1 VRIQEGAGDALN
13 FYKSSYVGN
22 QPMSSFA
29 LRNMTP
35 DDRDEVARLIFHS
48 TNGYYVSIGRDP
60 IFRGDP
66 LSPGV
71 MFDVYQRIDP
81 GKGLVAVDD
90 DTGEIIGSCFVHPRE
105 THVSLGIM
113 NSHAEHFGRGV
124 ARALLQ
130 RIVDDATAAG
140 KPVRLVSSCFN
151 LDSYS
156 LYTRAGFVPFMTF
169 QDMYLEVPES
179 GLAHGPPPG
188 IAVRQATPDDVDAMA
203 ELERDISGITRMADY
218 RYFIQNE
225 DELWHVSV
233 VQGAHGL
240 DGFLVSCGSAVLNM
254 IGPGVARTED
264 QAAALMYAQLNMY
277 RGRMPVFLLPVAC
290 GGLVRQLYAWGA
302 RNCEMHVAQVHGQAQ
317 PPRGVLLPTFL
328 PETG

>member
-1 VRIQEGAGDALN
+1 
-13 FYKSSYVGN
+13 
-22 QPMSSFA
+22 M
-29 LRNMTP
+29 
-35 DDRDEVARLIFHS
+35 
-48 TNGYYVSIGRDP
+48 
-60 IFRGDP
+60 
-66 LSPGV
+66 
-71 MFDVYQRIDP
+71 
-81 GKGLVAVDD
+81 
-90 DTGEIIGSCFVHPRE
+90 
-105 THVSLGIM
+105 
-113 NSHAEHFGRGV
+113 
-124 ARALLQ
+124 
-130 RIVDDATAAG
+130 
-140 KPVRLVSSCFN
+140 
-151 LDSYS
+151 
-156 LYTRAGFVPFMTF
+156 
-169 QDMYLEVPES
+169 
-179 GLAHGPPPG
+179 
-188 IAVRQATPDDVDAMA
+188 RQATPDDVDAMA
-203 ELERDISGITRMADY
+203 ALERDISGITRMADY